1 MLSVKGKDGNTINIP
16 ESMLSELRF
25 KQKQDKW
32 ATVLKTKSTTAEVDP
47 TLRITT
53 SRDADFEKTLKGVQ
67 RAEQIKRAPLKKD

>member
-32 ATVLKTKSTTAEVDP
+32 ASVLKTKGTAEVDP